1 LNFYDYIFLRRVN
14 NAVSKCG
21 ENYLIVPSNLYCA
34 LAITSPR
41 IKRTYSPDEKMMFN
55 SA

>member
-1 LNFYDYIFLRRVN
+1 LNFYEYIFLRRVN
-14 NAVSKCG
+14 NAVAKCG

-41 IKRTYSPDEKMMFN
+41 IRKIYNPDEKMMFN
-55 SA
+55 AA